1 MHRRAQAGRIQWVR
15 LAAVSGGFI
24 ALLAA
29 SLPGIGADNAPAPP
43 AKVKANYELAAQWT
57 PQKVGKLVFDLNVT
71 PHWLETG
78 DRFWYSFENNKGR
91 RFWLVDP
98 SKKTKSN
105 VFDAVKLAAQLT
117 AATGLPWD
125 SQHLPITTIRFVKN
139 DSSIEFDI
147 AVPREAVIPGE
158 KKPAVSQEKTDAA
171 PQNEP
176 QQQGGRGGRGPAA
189 NANTK
194 THTFG

>member
-1 MHRRAQAGRIQWVR
+1 MYRPITLGLSLLLPAFAGDSVTP
-15 LAAVSGGFI
+15 V
-24 ALLAA
+24 
-29 SLPGIGADNAPAPP
+29 
-43 AKVKANYELAAQWT
+43 KTTKANYELAAQWI
-57 PQKVGKLVFDLNVT
+57 PAKVGKLVFDLNVT

-98 SKKTKSN
+98 AKKTKSN
-105 VFDAVKLAAQLT
+105 VFDAVKLEAQLT

-147 AVPREAVIPGE
+147 AVPR
-158 KKPAVSQEKTDAA
+158 
-171 PQNEP
+171 
-176 QQQGGRGGRGPAA
+176 
-189 NANTK
+189 
-194 THTFG
+194 